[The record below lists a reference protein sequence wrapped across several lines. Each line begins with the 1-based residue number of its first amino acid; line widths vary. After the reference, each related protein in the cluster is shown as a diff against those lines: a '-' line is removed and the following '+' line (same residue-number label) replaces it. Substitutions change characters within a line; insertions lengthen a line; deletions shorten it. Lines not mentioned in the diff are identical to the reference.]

1 MIYILDGESDS
12 ELFYYLELYFGKNI
26 HKAKY
31 FDIKNNKVIDTDI
44 NIIRKISEYNEN
56 KVEKLRFVPP
66 FIPNIIYLFDFNNI
80 ELRMSINYVD
90 KPFNNS
96 NNFQIFKIMTLEC
109 DNEEDLKEIIQIIY
123 NEIVDEDMNVEDK
136 NKLHIFMR
144 KNKSNGFNHQLSQ
157 NKREMNTV
165 FLENKL
171 KDRVINDIEKFIDSK
186 EDYIKFGQSYKRNY
200 LFYGPPG
207 SGKTSFIYALASKFD
222 FKIFIINITPDLTND
237 VFINLIQNIESKKQS
252 SILILEDIDAL
263 FKERKTS
270 NEHWITFSGI
280 LNIFDGIFCKEK
292 LLIFLT
298 TNHKELLDPALLR
311 PGRIDYILEFEMAKK
326 EQIEQ
331 MYEYFFKDK
340 KIFEQFWRAIRHYS
354 NLTTAYFQK
363 FFFEFRKSENIME
376 HIDYF
381 HEIVKQHSNEDK
393 PKEGIYQ

>member
-1 MIYILDGESDS
+1 MIYILDGETDS

-26 HKAKY
+26 HKAKV
-31 FDIKNNKVIDTDI
+31 FDTKNNKIIDTG
-44 NIIRKISEYNEN
+44 IIRKISEYNEN
-56 KVEKLRFVPP
+56 KTEKMRYVPP
-66 FIPNIIYLFDFNNI
+66 FIPNIIYLFYFDNI
-80 ELRMSINYVD
+80 ELKMSINYND
-90 KPFNNS
+90 KPFNNGNS
-96 NNFQIFKIMTLEC
+96 FQIFKIMTLEC
-109 DNEEDLKEIIQIIY
+109 ENEDNLKAIIEDIY
-123 NEIVDEDMNVEDK
+123 NEMVDENMEVDDK
-136 NKLHIFMR
+136 NKLHVYMR

-157 NKREMNTV
+157 NKREIDTV

-171 KDRVINDIEKFIDSK
+171 KNSVINDIEKFINSK

-237 VFINLIQNIESKKQS
+237 VFINLIQNIESKKHS
-252 SILILEDIDAL
+252 SILILEDIDSL

-311 PGRIDYILEFEMAKK
+311 PGRIDYIVEFEMAKK

-331 MYEYFFKDK
+331 MYYYFFNDK
-340 KIFEQFWRAIRHYS
+340 NIFNQFWNVVRRYN

-393 PKEGIYQ
+393 PKEGLYQ

>member
-26 HKAKY
+26 HNAKV
-31 FDIKNNKVIDTDI
+31 FDVKNNKIIET
-44 NIIRKISEYNEN
+44 NIIRKVSEYNEN
-56 KVEKLRFVPP
+56 KNDNLRFVPP
-66 FIPNIIYLFDFNNI
+66 YIPNISYIFNFNDI
-80 ELRMSINYVD
+80 ELKFSITYVD
-90 KPFNNS
+90 KPFNNGNS
-96 NNFQIFKIMTLEC
+96 FQIFKIMTLEC
-109 DNEEDLKEIIQIIY
+109 ENENILKKIIKDIY
-123 NEIVDEDMNVEDK
+123 NEMIDEDISCEDK
-136 NKLHIFMR
+136 NKLHIYMR

-157 NKREMNTV
+157 NKRDIDTV
-165 FLENKL
+165 FLNKDL
-171 KDRVINDIEKFIDSK
+171 KNNVIKDIEKFINSE

-252 SILILEDIDAL
+252 SILILEDIDSL
-263 FKERKTS
+263 FKERKST

-298 TNHKELLDPALLR
+298 TNHKELLEPALLR
-311 PGRIDYILEFEMAKK
+311 PGRIDYIVEFDMAKK

-331 MYEYFFKDK
+331 MYNYFFNDK
-340 KIFEQFWRAIRHYS
+340 KIFEQFWKVVRHYS

-381 HEIVKQHSNEDK
+381 HEIVKQHSNDDK
-393 PKEGIYQ
+393 PKDGLYQ